1 MRKQL
6 SYWSSSAATAAVT
19 TERQPIGGQRE
30 EAALLLVEW
39 LRQFAGEMAAILE
52 KAAVAV
58 ATAVAAIY
66 QTTEACF
73 PFVYFITLLKF
84 KL

>member
-6 SYWSSSAATAAVT
+6 SYWSSAAATAAVT
-19 TERQPIGGQRE
+19 TERQQTGGQSE

-52 KAAVAV
+52 TAAVAV
-58 ATAVAAIY
+58 GTAVAAIY
-66 QTTEACF
+66 QTTEACL
-73 PFVYFITLLKF
+73 PYIS
-84 KL
+84 

>member
-1 MRKQL
+1 MKKQL
-6 SYWSSSAATAAVT
+6 PYWSSSAATAAVT
-19 TERQPIGGQRE
+19 TEPQPTGGHSE

-58 ATAVAAIY
+58 ATEVAAIY
-66 QTTEACF
+66 QTTEACL
-73 PFVYFITLLKF
+73 PYIR
-84 KL
+84 